1 MGALLLSV
9 VVVAVVIIMI
19 TVIST
24 ASYPAADGA
33 NIALLNNDNMANTTI
48 YAKQNYTYAKQNY
61 TYAKQNYTYAKQN
74 YTYAKQNYTY
84 AKQNYM
90 LQHEAESKICL
101 CLSVCLSAALSL
113 SAYLSLSLCVSLSLC
128 MIKLALKDVVV
139 VFLLLVLFLWHSIQF
154 SNWNLITIHI
164 SAITSSLP
172 DRKLNDPSSF

>member
-48 YAKQNYTYAKQNY
+48 
-61 TYAKQNYTYAKQN
+61 YAKQNYTYAKQN

>member
-1 MGALLLSV
+1 MLSV

-61 TYAKQNYTYAKQN
+61 
-74 YTYAKQNYTY
+74 
-84 AKQNYM
+84 M

-101 CLSVCLSAALSL
+101 CLSVCLSAALSLSL